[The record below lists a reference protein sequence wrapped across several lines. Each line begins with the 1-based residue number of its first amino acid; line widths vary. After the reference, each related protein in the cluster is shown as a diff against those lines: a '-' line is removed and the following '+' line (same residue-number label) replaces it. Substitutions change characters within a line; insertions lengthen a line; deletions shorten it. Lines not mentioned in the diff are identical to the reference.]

1 MIHWIDEKI
10 GVNFQMFQERAHHLH
25 NFLNVKT
32 QIYWIVTCF
41 VCVCQFVWAL
51 GLNYCS
57 LVVCC
62 CKIAPVVTL
71 RNKTKSLD
79 QIQTVNITRINT
91 PIDTTTHQQSVTF
104 LWFYHCNKYILK
116 TQYTACMY
124 IAWVK
129 ILLIKRMSRAN

>member
-1 MIHWIDEKI
+1 MIHRFDEKI
-10 GVNFQMFQERAHHLH
+10 GVNFQMVLERAHSLH
-25 NFLNVKT
+25 NLLNVKT

-91 PIDTTTHQQSVTF
+91 PIDTTLQQSVKF

-124 IAWVK
+124 IIAWVK
-129 ILLIKRMSRAN
+129 ISLIKRMSRAN